1 MHNYVAE
8 NESCWK
14 ACRMLNVA
22 FSESYMS
29 SLLFSPHLKITIAA
43 KTKDKN
49 INKLSN
55 KQEFFSHSDKRS
67 IRNLGRHSRRSNLTT
82 QPGSQPLAILLLI
95 DQKMEAAGRGHPE
108 SCFSKMESRET
119 GQWPHLKQRR
129 ICFR

>member
-67 IRNLGRHSRRSNLTT
+67 EPIMAHSCSNL
-82 QPGSQPLAILLLI
+82 QIGR
-95 DQKMEAAGRGHPE
+95 RGH
-108 SCFSKMESRET
+108 
-119 GQWPHLKQRR
+119 QR
-129 ICFR
+129 